1 MKTRSRAAAFLG
13 QCGLFLGQYGL
24 YLLAG
29 GLLFWKTY
37 IFYSQIHLAGFEL
50 AFCLGTLCVVT
61 LICGLLRLLSPKA
74 AKIGFGILYFL
85 AGFYMSVDSVYY
97 AYVAKLPSM
106 AQITMAWQIGGVAN
120 TVLNLIN
127 WKHIAMIFDFPL
139 WFLYFVDRRK
149 REKGTS
155 FWGKKKQVTAMLSCA
170 GCCVLVLVGWTVF
183 GSFRPEYCINE
194 LFCYHTVDIVETL
207 WDAANDEAVDKS
219 QYTLRDDSDSDW
231 FGLAEGRNV
240 FVLQIEALQNFVIGA
255 AYEGQ
260 VLTPNLNALLQTDTL
275 YFPNYYY
282 QIGGGNTADAE
293 FTVNNSLFAPESQAA
308 YVQYKDNHY
317 HGLPWLL
324 KDNGYSG
331 AHVFHNYT
339 KEFWN
344 RQVAYPNQ
352 GFDSFVGLEDLELID
367 PFPMGISDRELF
379 AQSMDYL
386 LSYKQPF
393 YTFFITVSS
402 HHPYAIPLQDR
413 GITLK
418 PEDEGTLFGLYIQAV
433 HYVDT
438 VLGEWLELLKENGL
452 YDNSIFVLYGDH
464 YALTN
469 TDAQIAG
476 QVSSM
481 LGRSYT
487 IYDVFNVPML
497 MHIPGS
503 GVTKTI
509 ETAGGHIDTLPTLLC
524 LLGIDE
530 VQTVMFGQNLL
541 TATEG
546 FVCEQ
551 THMSIGSFI
560 SDEVFFKKPHN
571 NLLTNYSVYERGT
584 MAMLDP
590 SLYEAQSDLATK
602 RIEDCA
608 ALMARDDLWLD

>member
-1 MKTRSRAAAFLG
+1 MKKISHTQVFAFLR
-13 QCGLFLGQYGL
+13 QNIRF
-24 YLLAG
+24 LLAG
-29 GLLFWKTY
+29 GLLVWKTY
-37 IFYSQIHLAGFEL
+37 IFYSQIHLAGFEI
-50 AFCLGTLCVVT
+50 AFCLATLGIVT
-61 LICGLLRLLSPKA
+61 LVCGLLRLLSPKA
-74 AKIGFGILYFL
+74 AKIGFGVLYFL
-85 AGFYMSVDSVYY
+85 AGFFMAVDSVYY

-106 AQITMAWQIGGVAN
+106 AQITMAWQISDVSD
-120 TVLNLIN
+120 TVLNLIS
-127 WKHIAMIFDFPL
+127 WKHMAMILDFPL
-139 WFLYFVDRRK
+139 WFLYWVNRK
-149 REKGTS
+149 KRPTTDG
-155 FWGKKKQVTAMLSCA
+155 FPKKCQVTSLLSCTA
-170 GCCVLVLVGWTVF
+170 VCALVLTGWTVF
-183 GSFRPEYCINE
+183 GTFRPEYYINE
-194 LFCYHTVDIVETL
+194 LFCYHTVDICETL
-207 WDAANDEAVDKS
+207 WDASSLKTVDKS
-219 QYTLRDDSDSDW
+219 QYTLQDDSDSEW
-231 FGLAEGRNV
+231 FGIAKGRNV

-255 AYEGQ
+255 IYEGQ
-260 VLTPNLNALLQTDTL
+260 VLTPNLNALLDTDTL

-308 YVQYKDNHY
+308 YVEYTNNHY

-331 AHVFHNYT
+331 AHVFHNYK

-344 RQVAYPNQ
+344 REIAYPAQ
-352 GFDSFVGLEDLELID
+352 GFDSFVALEDLEQND

-379 AQSMDYL
+379 RQTLDDL
-386 LSYKQPF
+386 LSYEEPF
-393 YTFFITVSS
+393 YTFYITVSS
-402 HHPYAIPLQDR
+402 HHPYAIPEKDR
-413 GITLK
+413 AIVLK
-418 PEDEGTLFGLYIQAV
+418 PEDEGTLFGQYIQAV
-433 HYVDT
+433 NYVDT

-469 TDAQIAG
+469 TDHQIAG
-476 QVSSM
+476 QVSSL

-487 IYDVFNVPML
+487 IYDVFNVPLL

-524 LLGIDE
+524 LLGIND

-551 THMSIGSFI
+551 THLDIGSFI
-560 SDEVFFKKPHN
+560 SDTIFFEKPN
-571 NLLTNYSVYERGT
+571 NNIYENFSVYERGT
-584 MAMLDP
+584 MNHLEP
-590 SLYEAQSDLATK
+590 SQFQALSDAATK

-608 ALMARDDLWLD
+608 ALMARDDLMLEYNP

>member
-1 MKTRSRAAAFLG
+1 MKKFLHTRVCPFLR
-13 QCGLFLGQYGL
+13 QYVL

-29 GLLFWKTY
+29 GLLVWKTY
-37 IFYSQIHLAGFEL
+37 IFYSQIHLAGFEI
-50 AFCLGTLCVVT
+50 AFCLATLGVVT

-74 AKIGFGILYFL
+74 AKIGFGVLYFL
-85 AGFYMSVDSVYY
+85 AGFFMAVDSVYY

-106 AQITMAWQIGGVAN
+106 AQITMAWQIGGVAD

-127 WKHIAMIFDFPL
+127 WKHIAMILDFPL
-139 WFLYFVDRRK
+139 WFLYAVDRKK
-149 REKGTS
+149 RTTDETVFPKKYQITS
-155 FWGKKKQVTAMLSCA
+155 LLSCA
-170 GCCVLVLVGWTVF
+170 TACALALVCWTVF

-194 LFCYHTVDIVETL
+194 LFCYHTVDIVEML
-207 WDAANDEAVDKS
+207 WNATNDEPVDKS
-219 QYTLRDDSDSDW
+219 QYTLQDDSDSEW

-255 AYEGQ
+255 TYEGQ
-260 VLTPNLNALLQTDTL
+260 VLTPNLNALLETDTL

-308 YVQYKDNHY
+308 YVQYTDNHY

-339 KEFWN
+339 KDFWN
-344 RQVAYPNQ
+344 RETAYPSQ
-352 GFDSFVGLEDLELID
+352 GFDSFVGLEDLEQND

-379 AQSMDYL
+379 TQSMDYL
-386 LSYKQPF
+386 LSYEEPF
-393 YTFFITVSS
+393 YTFYITVSS
-402 HHPYAIPLQDR
+402 HHPYAIPLKDR

-433 HYVDT
+433 NYVDT
-438 VLGEWLELLKENGL
+438 VLGEWLEMLKENGL

-469 TDAQIAG
+469 TDSQIAG

-509 ETAGGHIDTLPTLLC
+509 ETAGGHLDTLPTLLC
-524 LLGIDE
+524 LLGIND
-530 VQTVMFGQNLL
+530 VKTVMFGQNLL

-560 SDEVFFKKPHN
+560 SDTVFFKKPHN
-571 NLLTNYSVYERGT
+571 NLLTNYSVYERDT
-584 MAMLDP
+584 MTMLDP
-590 SLYEAQSDLATK
+590 SLYQIQSDMATK

-608 ALMARDDLWLD
+608 ALMAQDDLFLD